1 MGYLTCTL
9 TTRTAIL
16 VNTMGAA
23 AGDLWHFLILFVI
36 QRGLHRSGYGTICRR
51 KVRIRQHRVV
61 IRNSVGD
68 APRVHDREWGDP
80 FLDLEFQPAHY
91 DVSHLLQCKSEL
103 CERLVKNL
111 GVHRCPQPRVDVPC
125 RKKKSPFA
133 EETTNR
139 YQKQSN

>member
-1 MGYLTCTL
+1 MGHLTCTL

-80 FLDLEFQPAHY
+80 ILDLELQPAYY
-91 DVSHLLQCKSEL
+91 DVSHLLQCKFEL
-103 CERLVKNL
+103 CDRLVRNL
-111 GVHRCPQPRVDVPC
+111 RVQRCPQPRVDLPC
-125 RKKKSPFA
+125 RCRKIHLFR
-133 EETTNR
+133 R
-139 YQKQSN
+139 YNYSYQRQSN